1 MNKKSLKK
9 MVKNYFSDNNRM
21 MGIFAF
27 VFLMMFLMSTLLFGG
42 SGIGSSV
49 AIIVSFLLMLIF
61 IYWKVWYVTTIA
73 YRDIKKDRIIKK
85 NVRFKT
91 LKEDKSWIFWNSN
104 PKNSAVCK
112 YIATDDEGNEYRLC
126 TTCSY
131 QNVKAVEKFL
141 SSHNFRIVQLEKSK
155 LIICIQYN
163 PADIKDKKEKQE
175 VLENTKA
182 LFSVFSYAFTYKN
195 D

>member
-1 MNKKSLKK
+1 MP
-9 MVKNYFSDNNRM
+9 V
-21 MGIFAF
+21 I
-27 VFLMMFLMSTLLFGG
+27 STLTSTQVLQNNGKG
-42 SGIGSSV
+42 EYKG
-49 AIIVSFLLMLIF
+49 
-61 IYWKVWYVTTIA
+61 VWV
-73 YRDIKKDRIIKK
+73 D
-85 NVRFKT
+85 
-91 LKEDKSWIFWNSN
+91 E
-104 PKNSAVCK
+104 
-112 YIATDDEGNEYRLC
+112 EGNEYRLC

-182 LFSVFSYAFTYKN
+182 LFSVFSYSFTYKN